1 MITKNVVTK
10 KIVIK
15 IIVRALREIRRGESY
30 KQIADNFNPLALK
43 DALKELGIL
52 F

>member
-1 MITKNVVTK
+1 MKS
-10 KIVIK
+10 IVQ
-15 IIVRALREIRRGESY
+15 ALREIRRGESY

-43 DALKELGIL
+43 DTLKGLGLL